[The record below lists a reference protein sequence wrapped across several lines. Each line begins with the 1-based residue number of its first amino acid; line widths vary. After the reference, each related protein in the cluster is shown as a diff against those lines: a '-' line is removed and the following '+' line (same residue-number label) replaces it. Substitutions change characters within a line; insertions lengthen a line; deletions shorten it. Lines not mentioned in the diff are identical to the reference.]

1 MLVIVISNIIL
12 LYLIDTFLVGMTFY
26 CLKNRFQW
34 HISYRTCM
42 VILFIIFAFMEYSL
56 LPMSLFLDLTFTV
69 GNPDIAKFFHLRP
82 NEPVMNLFGFGFFE
96 IMIWAAQS
104 LLAAF
109 IGEKIIM
116 KKSI

>member
-12 LYLIDTFLVGMTFY
+12 LYLIDTFLVGITFY
-26 CLKNRFQW
+26 SLKNQFQW
-34 HISYRTCM
+34 HISYRTSM
-42 VILFIIFAFMEYSL
+42 LILFIVFALIEYSL
-56 LPMSLFLDLTFTV
+56 LPMLFLVDLTFTV
-69 GNPDIAKFFHLRP
+69 GNADIATFFHLKP
-82 NEPVMNLFGFGFFE
+82 NEPAMNLFGFGFFE

-109 IGEKIIM
+109 LGEQIIM